1 MQLLIMMDRE
11 VSLSLDEAI
20 ETFDRISKPWMAVEE
35 SYDIDRE
42 NLGKFEQ
49 EIVLVERAV
58 ISENLFSENE
68 EFEEVHEDYA
78 R

>member
-1 MQLLIMMDRE
+1 MMDRE
-11 VSLSLDEAI
+11 QCLSLDDAI
-20 ETFDRISKPWMAVEE
+20 ETFDRISRPWMAVEE
-35 SYDIDRE
+35 SYDIERE
-42 NLGKFEQ
+42 SLAKFEQ
-49 EIVLVERAV
+49 EIMLVEKAV

>member
-42 NLGKFEQ
+42 NLSKFEQ

>member
-68 EFEEVHEDYA
+68 DFEEVHEDYA